1 MGVIQLFSSKNRT
14 GLPNMINSH
23 YGGNT
28 EDDVDDDD
36 DDDDVDDDD
45 VD

>member
-1 MGVIQLFSSKNRT
+1 MFSSKNRT
-14 GLPNMINSH
+14 GLPNMINYH
-23 YGGNT
+23 YEGNT